1 MDSITHTLIAVGSM
15 MIAYY
20 GGRWLLMQDLRR
32 QSEQAE
38 IVAQQL
44 IQHLRQQQWK
54 QQQEEQEWQEAFE
67 MHGDGDEQWDRQMEL
82 WAEEDLDQLQNK
94 DL

>member
-20 GGRWLLMQDLRR
+20 GGRWLLMQDIRR
-32 QSEQAE
+32 QHEQAE

-54 QQQEEQEWQEAFE
+54 QQREEQEWQEAFE

>member
-1 MDSITHTLIAVGSM
+1 
-15 MIAYY
+15 
-20 GGRWLLMQDLRR
+20 
-32 QSEQAE
+32 
-38 IVAQQL
+38 
-44 IQHLRQQQWK
+44 
-54 QQQEEQEWQEAFE
+54 

>member
-20 GGRWLLMQDLRR
+20 GGRWLLMHDLRR

-67 MHGDGDEQWDRQMEL
+67 MHGDGNEQWDRQMEL

>member
-1 MDSITHTLIAVGSM
+1 M

-20 GGRWLLMQDLRR
+20 GGRWLLMQDIRR

-54 QQQEEQEWQEAFE
+54 QQREEQEWQEAFE
-67 MHGDGDEQWDRQMEL
+67 MHGDGNEQWDRQMEL

>member
-32 QSEQAE
+32 QS
-38 IVAQQL
+38 
-44 IQHLRQQQWK
+44 
-54 QQQEEQEWQEAFE
+54 EQEWQEAFE

>member
-20 GGRWLLMQDLRR
+20 GGRWLLMQDIRR

-54 QQQEEQEWQEAFE
+54 QQREEQEWQEAFE
-67 MHGDGDEQWDRQMEL
+67 MHGDGNEQWDRQMEL

>member
-1 MDSITHTLIAVGSM
+1 M

-54 QQQEEQEWQEAFE
+54 QQREEQEWQEAFE

>member
-44 IQHLRQQQWK
+44 IQHLRQQQCK
-54 QQQEEQEWQEAFE
+54 QQREEQEWQEAFE

>member
-1 MDSITHTLIAVGSM
+1 MDSVTHTLIAVGSM
-15 MIAYY
+15 MMAYY

-44 IQHLRQQQWK
+44 IQHLRQQQWER
-54 QQQEEQEWQEAFE
+54 QQEEQEWQEAFE
-67 MHGDGDEQWDRQMEL
+67 MHGDGNEQWDRQLEL
-82 WAEEDLDQLQNK
+82 WAEEDLDQLQDK

>member
-54 QQQEEQEWQEAFE
+54 QQREAQEWQEAFE

>member
-54 QQQEEQEWQEAFE
+54 QQREEQEWQEAFE